1 MRCLI
6 CKVTDSEVVKFLINC
21 IWYSFGCIHL
31 SKDCYLYF
39 PLLIATYSIV
49 SKHFNDLFFFFHTRV
64 YSLETFGFMSKL
76 QIIIRLR
83 HMVCIF
89 HIHLAKSGWAITN
102 FCQFDNVIWKLSP
115 FIYILMYALPTL
127 ETSKSD
133 FRNFCT
139 FGLENNSLIWFL
151 LPYPS
156 TKGGCKKQI
165 SIFPH
170 LIKSI

>member
-1 MRCLI
+1 
-6 CKVTDSEVVKFLINC
+6 
-21 IWYSFGCIHL
+21 
-31 SKDCYLYF
+31 
-39 PLLIATYSIV
+39 
-49 SKHFNDLFFFFHTRV
+49 
-64 YSLETFGFMSKL
+64 
-76 QIIIRLR
+76 
-83 HMVCIF
+83 
-89 HIHLAKSGWAITN
+89 
-102 FCQFDNVIWKLSP
+102 
-115 FIYILMYALPTL
+115 MYALPTL